1 MLARL
6 EKLLLGQEVE
16 PEAEPEA
23 EEPIEEPAPVVQAA
37 SVIAPTDAP
46 TPETAA
52 PAAVEIPRVE
62 PAPVLVSA
70 SAPSSVR
77 HFEFIGGS
85 SRKFWEISLSGNS
98 FTVRFGRIGTA
109 GQSQTKT
116 FADEARAKREAENLV
131 AEKLKK
137 GYVEQRT

>member
-1 MLARL
+1 MPRHPKRQRRL
-6 EKLLLGQEVE
+6 RWRS
-16 PEAEPEA
+16 
-23 EEPIEEPAPVVQAA
+23 PALSQRPCSSQLPLQAL
-37 SVIAPTDAP
+37 SVI
-46 TPETAA
+46 
-52 PAAVEIPRVE
+52 
-62 PAPVLVSA
+62 LN
-70 SAPSSVR
+70 SSEAHR
-77 HFEFIGGS
+77 
-85 SRKFWEISLSGNS
+85 RKFWEISLSGNS